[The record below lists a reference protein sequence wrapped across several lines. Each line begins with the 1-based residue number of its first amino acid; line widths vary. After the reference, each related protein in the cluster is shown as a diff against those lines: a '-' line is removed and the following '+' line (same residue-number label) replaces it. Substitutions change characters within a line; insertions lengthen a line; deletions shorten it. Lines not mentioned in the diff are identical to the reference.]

1 MKNEWFT
8 PTILFMNNN
17 HNKRTWLLKWTRFLT
32 SWWQTAFKFFPLYYR
47 ISLVKCSKGSVKL
60 SIHWKKAFFNRRSAT
75 NDNKIPFPHGLMV
88 KIYRLKNFHA
98 GIIACEKI
106 EKIRHESSLC
116 LGFFLFMK
124 LYNYS
129 GVTLFFFV
137 LKKRI
142 HIKTRQNYK
151 RIPANCFPSRKIRGK
166 IK

>member
-60 SIHWKKAFFNRRSAT
+60 SIHWKKAFLNRRSAT

-129 GVTLFFFV
+129 GVTLFSLFWKREYT
-137 LKKRI
+137 LK
-142 HIKTRQNYK
+142 QD
-151 RIPANCFPSRKIRGK
+151 KITKEYLLIVFLQGK
-166 IK
+166 LEGK